1 MENLFEKDYA
11 LEIGE
16 QSVTAIQQKI
26 DIYQDGTTPLYRD
39 VDGKLWAISGHS
51 HCGHVGMFCG
61 TSLDDL
67 NTYILSVKIFAW
79 GMQITHLTEY
89 AIPTE

>member
-39 VDGKLWAISGHS
+39 IDGKLWAISGHS

-67 NTYILSVKIFAW
+67 NTYILSVKTFA
-79 GMQITHLTEY
+79 
-89 AIPTE
+89 